1 MKRYRFFI
9 LSIFVLLLT
18 GYVFGEEEEE
28 NAVKVKLDGYYR
40 VRGISYSNSVYIN
53 PDGVRTKDDKTA
65 YIQQRLRLEPEI
77 QIVPDELSI
86 KMQADVFDDVIWGDN
101 SCFVNGE
108 YDPSAPG
115 CVLPAL
121 AGGPSAHGWNYL
133 YQYED
138 RMLVIKRAWAEV
150 KLPVG
155 KLVFGRMPSH
165 WGLGLLEND
174 GNGFR
179 NEWGDAHYGDNRD
192 RIEFVTKPGGKD
204 RPYYLAIGYDKT
216 VEGIIPQTP
225 GQPIDD
231 VDQWFVTPFY
241 CAPDCLAKPPQVNTF
256 GGAFVAYRV
265 QPSTDTKV
273 IVSDGYF
280 MQKFLENFKIQVD
293 VLYLGGATKALGDYD
308 EDGVVDNIT
317 VNVINGVLRGT
328 YTLEPLQAV
337 IEVGYAG
344 GDKDASYRDR
354 RITAYTW
361 DPDYNVGLLMF
372 EELQARQSSSYAQY
386 LARTGQAINDD
397 LIPLVATKGGVKNAT
412 YVMFTPKFFLGEE
425 ENPLLAT
432 KLSLLW
438 ARLNEPALSPI
449 GGTFVN
455 GKVEKDLGFELDW
468 GIEFGTNFKLGV
480 QLGYLW
486 AGKAF
491 QDTNGDTENMF
502 TSQLRLTVPF

>member
-1 MKRYRFFI
+1 MKNIGLFLIIMF
-9 LSIFVLLLT
+9 LVGLA
-18 GYVFGEEEEE
+18 GAQEEEE

-40 VRGISYSNSVYIN
+40 VRGISITDAVYLDEN
-53 PDGVRTKDDKTA
+53 GQRVKEDKSA
-65 YIQQRLRLEPEI
+65 YIQQRFRLEPEI
-77 QIVPDELSI
+77 QIIPDELSL
-86 KMQADVFDDVIWGDN
+86 KMQADIFDDVIWGDN
-101 SCFVNGE
+101 SCYVTGV
-108 YDPSAPG
+108 YDASQPG
-115 CVLPAL
+115 CNLPAL
-121 AGGPSAHGWNYL
+121 AGSPSNHGLNYL

-138 RMLVIKRAWAEV
+138 RMLVVKRAWAEV

-155 KLVFGRMPSH
+155 KLAFGRMPSH

-179 NEWGDAHYGDNRD
+179 NEWGDAHYGDTRD

-216 VEGIIPQTP
+216 VEGEIPQMP

-231 VDQWFVTPFY
+231 VDQWFIVPFY

-265 QPSTDTKV
+265 QPASDTKV

-280 MQKFLENFKIQVD
+280 MQKIDQFKIQAD
-293 VLYLGGATKALGDYD
+293 VLYLGGATKALGDFD
-308 EDGVVDNIT
+308 GDGVVDNIT

-328 YTLEPLQAV
+328 YTMEPFQGIL
-337 IEVGYAG
+337 EVGYAG

-372 EELQARQSSSYAQY
+372 EELQARQSAGF
-386 LARTGQAINDD
+386 ARMLNQTGELTDD
-397 LIPLVATKGGVKNAT
+397 LIPLVTTKGGVKNAT
-412 YVMFTPKFFLGEE
+412 YVLVTPKFFLGEE
-425 ENPLLAT
+425 ENPLLVT
-432 KLSLLW
+432 KLSFLW
-438 ARLNEPALSPI
+438 AQLNEPDLNPLPAKTTYL
-449 GGTFVN
+449 N
-455 GKVEKDLGFELDW
+455 GEGSRDLGFELDW

-491 QDTNGDTENMF
+491 QDTNGDTQNMF